1 MLDKL
6 IEELNA
12 VMAEKEKIT
21 KREKTLKEAIIT
33 LHEKDFIELLNAKDE
48 PFGVVNVVSGNI
60 KLSAT
65 YPKKV
70 NWAQSKLAELY
81 ERIKA
86 SNENPLDYMKV
97 EYDVPETKYK
107 AWPEVIK
114 SAFVD
119 ARTVERGN
127 PTLKWEIVDN
137 A

>member
-6 IEELNA
+6 IEELET
-12 VMAEKEKIT
+12 VQSQKEKFA
-21 KREKTLKEAIIT
+21 KREKDLKQAIIT
-33 LHEKDFIELLNAKDE
+33 LHEKNFSELLNAKAE
-48 PFGVVNVVSGNI
+48 PFGVVNVIEGNI

-70 NWAQSKLAELY
+70 TWDQSKLAELY
-81 ERIKA
+81 EQIKKG
-86 SNENPLDYMKV
+86 NENPLDYMKV

-107 AWPEVIK
+107 NWPSVIQDE
-114 SAFVD
+114 FIT

-127 PTLKWEIVDN
+127 PTLKWENID

>member
-1 MLDKL
+1 MLDEL
-6 IEELNA
+6 INELNS
-12 VMAEKEKIT
+12 VTAEKEKFA
-21 KREKTLKEAIIT
+21 KREKDIKAAIIT
-33 LHEKDFIELLNAKDE
+33 MYEKDFAELLSVKEE
-48 PFGVVNVVSGNI
+48 PFGVVNVVDGKF

-70 NWAQSKLAELY
+70 TWDQTKLADLY
-81 ERIKA
+81 EQIKKG
-86 SNENPLDYMKV
+86 NENPLDYMKV

-114 SAFVD
+114 SEFVT

-127 PTLKWEIVDN
+127 PTLKWEVVD

>member
-6 IEELNA
+6 IEELET
-12 VMAEKEKIT
+12 VQAEKEKFA
-21 KREKTLKEAIIT
+21 KREKDIKAAIVT
-33 LHEKDFIELLNAKDE
+33 QYEKDFMDVLNAKDE
-48 PFGVVNVVSGNI
+48 AFGVANVIDGGF

-70 NWAQSKLAELY
+70 TWDQTKLADLY
-81 ERIKA
+81 EQIKKG
-86 SNENPLDYMKV
+86 NEDPLDYMKV

-114 SAFVD
+114 SEFVD

-127 PTLKWEIVDN
+127 PTLKWEKID